1 MSTSLEQPPAA
12 APGSG
17 ATPAKRKPKKRA
29 DGEGSIRWSETKKL
43 WIGRLMVGNR
53 LDGKPDIREV
63 SAKTQKACRERLDAL
78 KASSANGTLPS
89 PALAGLTVGQFLDRW
104 LGATRPNLRQSTYP
118 GRFTVR
124 SQGDYSTARTLHE
137 ESLTISRE
145 IGDQS
150 GIAGSLGCLGIVAHY
165 EGDYPAARTLH
176 ENSLAISEAI
186 CDRRSIAG
194 SLINLGAVTE
204 SEGNNI
210 DAIDLYTR
218 SLTIQRDIG
227 DRHGVAV
234 SLSNLGSVALAMGDF
249 PRARDHFEESLGIL
263 RDLGRLADI
272 AWSLEGLASVTQGE
286 KQPERPCYQTSAPR
300 MTGRSRPC
308 GRSSG
313 RRRSRRRGGPAR
325 SRVSTRPSNWRSSTN
340 QTPDMRPLAC

>member
-1 MSTSLEQPPAA
+1 MSTLHRCPPA
-12 APGSG
+12 
-17 ATPAKRKPKKRA
+17 
-29 DGEGSIRWSETKKL
+29 DGIRNVTL
-43 WIGRLMVGNR
+43 
-53 LDGKPDIREV
+53 
-63 SAKTQKACRERLDAL
+63 
-78 KASSANGTLPS
+78 SS
-89 PALAGLTVGQFLDRW
+89 
-104 LGATRPNLRQSTYP
+104 
-118 GRFTVR
+118 
-124 SQGDYSTARTLHE
+124 YSTARTLHE

-145 IGDQS
+145 IGDRS

-194 SLINLGAVTE
+194 SLIDLGAVTE

-272 AWSLEGLASVTQGE
+272 AWSLEGLAPVSQGE
-286 KQPERPCYQTSAPR
+286 KQPERAAMLFQAAGAIRLT
-300 MTGRSRPC
+300 TGALLPPNKRPAHD
-308 GRSSG
+308 GKIAALRQELGEEAFAAAWGAGQKLSLDEAVE
-313 RRRSRRRGGPAR
+313 PALKHE
-325 SRVSTRPSNWRSSTN
+325 
-340 QTPDMRPLAC
+340 PDA